1 MKDFLEMMQS
11 RYTTKEY
18 DPSVRLS
25 EEQINTLSEI
35 LRLAPSSINSQP
47 WAFRIVSDRDE
58 LARLA
63 EHSHFNAPKILA
75 ASHVIALCV
84 YTDAE
89 TFERER
95 LPKMDER
102 VNAFYAQSLKPRGQA
117 HVQCW
122 MERQVYIALGF
133 LIAAAGAMGVDSTA
147 MEGIDTAA
155 YADVLG
161 LDKKYRVLVAVALGG
176 RSSQDV
182 NQPHL
187 TPKTRR
193 TDVIL

>member
-1 MKDFLEMMQS
+1 MRGSSELSTMYSLYIHVCQMKDFLEMMQS

-63 EHSHFNAPKILA
+63 EHSYFNAPKILA

-133 LIAAAGAMGVDSTA
+133 LIAAAGAMG
-147 MEGIDTAA
+147 G
-155 YADVLG
+155 G
-161 LDKKYRVLVAVALGG
+161 LHSDGG
-176 RSSQDV
+176 D
-182 NQPHL
+182 
-187 TPKTRR
+187 
-193 TDVIL
+193 